1 MVLDSRVDGSLVE
14 DTIPDEPINAV
25 IDLGQQ
31 LRHLRRVLRMA
42 VRQRG
47 SDDPTLGIHPDVQF
61 LPALVRLL
69 TVFLAMP
76 FALTTDLQAATV
88 NDQADRFLRG
98 PIDLPLDGH
107 GRIAT

>member
-1 MVLDSRVDGSLVE
+1 MVLDSRVDGRLVE

-61 LPALVRLL
+61 LPANWLQVLGTAERSQVDQGIRHQLHAIVSLL
-69 TVFLAMP
+69 DAFKAE
-76 FALTTDLQAATV
+76 
-88 NDQADRFLRG
+88 
-98 PIDLPLDGH
+98 
-107 GRIAT
+107 